1 MESTV
6 ALNPNTPNIDAKL
19 RALRAAGAIVL
30 HRGSFPNHVLQV
42 ILPRREAHHASV

>member
-1 MESTV
+1 MEATV

-42 ILPRREAHHASV
+42 IFPSRGANHASV